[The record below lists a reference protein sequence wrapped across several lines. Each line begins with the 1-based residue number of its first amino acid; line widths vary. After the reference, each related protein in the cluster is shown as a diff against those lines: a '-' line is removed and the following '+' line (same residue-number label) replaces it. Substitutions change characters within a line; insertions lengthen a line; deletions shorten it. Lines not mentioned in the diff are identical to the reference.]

1 MCIIIIKDDNK
12 MLDHNTLVAS
22 ASINPHGLGVLWLDE
37 WNVEYYKSE
46 EYDVLQTTRPFIAH
60 FRYATVGKVSPENC
74 HPFAIND
81 DEVLFQNGT
90 IYNLGDNNMTDT
102 EHMAM
107 ILSEIPR
114 HLWAEVL
121 EMNDCRF
128 VTANLTEQTYELYN
142 EHDWVERDG
151 VMYSKK
157 NVLDLVPVAVY
168 GTLKKN
174 YSNYYHYLKSST
186 HVGSGETKDKYPLV
200 ISGLPYVMNKKGVGH
215 NVDVDVFLVSQSTLK
230 QIDSLEGHPTW
241 YERKKIQ
248 ILMDNGGVMTAWL
261 YFNDTIE
268 DTGVYHK
275 TYTQEFTPYQTSRYN
290 TNFDDW
296 HDCEWVDELDMEDT
310 NEQCPQCRQEGLM
323 KDPYYPDARW
333 CMECEDYVYGNEIE
347 YC

>member
-74 HPFAIND
+74 HPFEIND
-81 DEVLFQNGT
+81 DEILFQNGT
-90 IYNLGDNNMTDT
+90 IYNLGDKDMTDT

-114 HLWAEVL
+114 YLWADVL

-230 QIDSLEGHPTW
+230 QIDSLEGHPNW